1 MRISEIASKDVIKA
15 VHDIANERPEHV
27 YTSAESH
34 MRDHICRYADGDEPS
49 CLIGHAL
56 HRLGV
61 PVETLQKFDSINLQA
76 GEVVLFLRDIFE
88 GWLDN
93 ANSSSVEIDYLEYLQ
108 AWQDA
113 GDPWAVAVEKAQRCF
128 DEIHY

>member
-15 VHDIANERPEHV
+15 VHDIAKERPEHV
-27 YTSAESH
+27 YIPAEDY
-34 MRDHICRYADGDEPS
+34 MCRYADGDEPS

-61 PVETLQKFDSINLQA
+61 PVETLQKFDSINLQ
-76 GEVVLFLRDIFE
+76 GGDVLFIKDIFE

-93 ANSSSVEIDYLEYLQ
+93 ANSSLVEIDYLQYVQ
-108 AWQDA
+108 SWQDA
-113 GDPWAVAVEKAQRCF
+113 GDPWAVAVEKAQQYF